1 MQNEMLKVMAM
12 HVLCDVVASIQST
25 PFYIL
30 MVDEMAYVSNK
41 HQVVF
46 CLRWVDKSLEA
57 HEEFVGLYQ
66 VESTQVT
73 LLLHVMHD
81 ILTKLNLCVVIEGSV
96 MMVQQLFLELEQEW
110 QPYSWK
116 KNPEQILLIVTASRS
131 T

>member
-1 MQNEMLKVMAM
+1 M

-25 PFYIL
+25 PFYTL
-30 MVDEMAYVSNK
+30 MVDEMTDVSNK
-41 HQVVF
+41 QQVVF

-66 VESTQVT
+66 VESTQAT

-96 MMVQQLFLELEQEW
+96 MMVQQLHVSLELEQEW

-116 KNPEQILLIVTASRS
+116 KNPGQILLIVTASRS